1 MAIFL
6 TVTSMAMLSLLGL
19 YLILLKA
26 RVGLKGPQG
35 HKEGAFV
42 PDRDGM
48 LKSMGCRD
56 PSLWLSVNQSIY
68 IYNI

>member
-26 RVGLKGPQG
+26 RVGRPTR
-35 HKEGAFV
+35 KE
-42 PDRDGM
+42 
-48 LKSMGCRD
+48 L
-56 PSLWLSVNQSIY
+56 LSQIEMAC
-68 IYNI
+68 